1 MTMSIAAAASAAIV
15 CFPLGWF
22 FSRLGRNA
30 RPATIR
36 IEPFGQDAT
45 PWRPSRPEAAAA
57 PHAHAIYGPGAFL
70 VSAEL
75 GAETWV
81 VSDGE
86 RWALSYEV
94 DGTQRLAGWL
104 DDEDVPLEIRLS
116 ALSSQPGW
124 RERP

>member
-1 MTMSIAAAASAAIV
+1 MTMPIADAAGAAIV

-22 FSRLGRNA
+22 FSHVGHNA
-30 RPATIR
+30 RPATIQV
-36 IEPFGQDAT
+36 EPFGQDAEM
-45 PWRPSRPEAAAA
+45 WRPSRPEAAAA
-57 PHAHAIYGPGAFL
+57 PRAHAIYGPGAFL

-116 ALSSQPGW
+116 ALSTQP
-124 RERP
+124 RRKELP